1 MTLTN
6 SMRTNRTS
14 TRTLRAF
21 SSAIFLLLGCMMLC
35 AATAFAASLTGVVT
49 DRTTGKPSAGDTIA
63 VINTAQS
70 MNELAKTTSDAQG
83 RFHVN
88 APDGG
93 QTLLHVTHRGAEY
106 FKSVTPGASS
116 VAIDVYDS
124 AAKIDGI
131 SGEALV
137 LSVETDASG
146 KTLQADENFGVM
158 NSSAPPRTEVGGNT
172 FDFYLPKGAA
182 IVQAQ
187 ANSPGG
193 MPTNPAVKTRDAA
206 SGHYAFTFPVRPGET
221 RFQVIY
227 SLPYNGK
234 QAFSLK
240 LSMPTGDVAVM
251 LPKAMQFQGPSEF
264 QAINLEANAQSY
276 DAHQHAFAQP
286 VEFSIGGTGQLPQTQ
301 EDAQGAAQGSAQG
314 MGGQSGN
321 GGQVAA
327 NGTRPG
333 GGLGAPDDPNG
344 TNDPWA
350 RYKWWILSL
359 LGLALVVGAGVM
371 LKAGAPSA
379 VAGADSSLPSAEG
392 FSPLTASAA
401 TGAAAVAAVAAA
413 GPGVLL
419 HALRDELFALETDR
433 LAGKLSEAQYAEH
446 KAAFDVVLRRALA
459 RSEAAP
465 AASTE

>member
-1 MTLTN
+1 
-6 SMRTNRTS
+6 MRTNRTS
-14 TRTLRAF
+14 TRTLRTF
-21 SSAIFLLLGCMMLC
+21 SSVIFLLLGCMMLC
-35 AATAFAASLTGVVT
+35 AATTFAAPLTGVVT

-106 FKSVTPGASS
+106 FKSVTPGASN
-116 VAIDVYDS
+116 VEIDVYDS

-158 NSSAPPRTEVGGNT
+158 NASAPPRTEVGGNT
-172 FDFYLPKGAA
+172 FDFYLPKGAT
-182 IVQAQ
+182 IVQTQ

-193 MPTNPAVKTRDAA
+193 MPTNTEVKTLDAA

-221 RFQVIY
+221 RFQVVY
-227 SLPYNGK
+227 SMPYNGK

-240 LSMPTGDVAVM
+240 LSVPTGDVAVM
-251 LPKAMQFQGPSEF
+251 LPKTMQFQGPSEF

-301 EDAQGAAQGSAQG
+301 EDAQGAAQGSAQD

-321 GGQVAA
+321 GGQAAA

-371 LKAGAPSA
+371 LKAGAAGA
-379 VAGADSSLPSAEG
+379 VASADSSLPSGEG
-392 FSPLTASAA
+392 FTPLTASAV
-401 TGAAAVAAVAAA
+401 TGAVVAA

-419 HALRDELFALETDR
+419 RALKDELFVLETDR
-433 LAGKLSEAQYAEH
+433 LAGRLSEAEYAEH

-465 AASTE
+465 AASNE

>member
-1 MTLTN
+1 
-6 SMRTNRTS
+6 
-14 TRTLRAF
+14 
-21 SSAIFLLLGCMMLC
+21 MMLC
-35 AATAFAASLTGVVT
+35 TATALAAPLTGVVT

-70 MNELAKTTSDAQG
+70 MDEIVKTTSDAQG
-83 RFHVN
+83 HFHVN
-88 APDGG
+88 APEGG
-93 QTLLHVTHRGAEY
+93 QILLHVTHRGAEY

-116 VAIDVYDS
+116 VEIDVYDS
-124 AAKIDGI
+124 AVKIEGI

-158 NSSAPPRTEVGGNT
+158 NASKPPRSEVGGNT
-172 FDFYLPKGAA
+172 FDFYLPKGAT
-182 IVQAQ
+182 IVQTQ

-193 MPTNPAVKTRDAA
+193 MPTNAEVKTLDAA

-221 RFQVIY
+221 RFQVVY
-227 SLPYNGK
+227 TMPYNGK

-251 LPKAMQFQGPSEF
+251 LPKTMQFQGAAEF
-264 QAINLEANAQSY
+264 SAINLEANAQSY

-286 VEFSIGGTGQLPQTQ
+286 VEFSVSGTGQLPQTQ
-301 EDAQGAAQGSAQG
+301 EDAQGAAQGSSQG
-314 MGGQSGN
+314 MGGQGG
-321 GGQVAA
+321 GGQTA
-327 NGTRPG
+327 RPG

-350 RYKWWILSL
+350 RYKWWILGL
-359 LGLALVVGAGVM
+359 LGVALVVGAGAM
-371 LKAGAPSA
+371 LKGGAAGA
-379 VAGADSSLPSAEG
+379 VAGADSSLPTAEG
-392 FSPLTASAA
+392 FTPLTASAA
-401 TGAAAVAAVAAA
+401 TGAAAVAAA

-419 HALRDELFALETDR
+419 RALKDELFVLETDR
-433 LAGKLSEAQYAEH
+433 LAGRLSEAEYAEH

-465 AASTE
+465 SASNE

>member
-1 MTLTN
+1 M
-6 SMRTNRTS
+6 
-14 TRTLRAF
+14 TRTLSTF
-21 SSAIFLLLGCMMLC
+21 SSALFLLLGCMMLC
-35 AATAFAASLTGVVT
+35 TATALAAPLTGVVT

-70 MNELAKTTSDAQG
+70 MDEIVKTTSDAQG
-83 RFHVN
+83 HFHVN
-88 APDGG
+88 APEGG
-93 QTLLHVTHRGAEY
+93 QILLHVTHRGAEY

-116 VAIDVYDS
+116 VEIDVYDS
-124 AAKIDGI
+124 AVKIEGI

-158 NSSAPPRTEVGGNT
+158 NASKPPRSEVGGNT
-172 FDFYLPKGAA
+172 FDFYLPKGAT
-182 IVQAQ
+182 IVQTQ

-193 MPTNPAVKTRDAA
+193 MPTNAEVKTLDAA

-221 RFQVIY
+221 RFQVVY
-227 SLPYNGK
+227 TMPYNGK

-251 LPKAMQFQGPSEF
+251 LPKTMQFQGAAEF
-264 QAINLEANAQSY
+264 SAINLEANAQSY

-286 VEFSIGGTGQLPQTQ
+286 VEFSVSGTGQLPQTQ
-301 EDAQGAAQGSAQG
+301 EDAQGAAQGSSQG
-314 MGGQSGN
+314 MGGQGG
-321 GGQVAA
+321 GGQTA
-327 NGTRPG
+327 RPG

-350 RYKWWILSL
+350 RYKWWILGL
-359 LGLALVVGAGVM
+359 LGVALVVGAGAM
-371 LKAGAPSA
+371 LKGGAAGA
-379 VAGADSSLPSAEG
+379 VAGADSSLPTAEG
-392 FSPLTASAA
+392 FTPLTASAA
-401 TGAAAVAAVAAA
+401 TGAAAVAAA

-419 HALRDELFALETDR
+419 RALKDELFVLETDR
-433 LAGKLSEAQYAEH
+433 LAGRLSETQYAEH

-465 AASTE
+465 SASNE

>member
-1 MTLTN
+1 
-6 SMRTNRTS
+6 MRTLRTS

-21 SSAIFLLLGCMMLC
+21 SSAVFLLPGIMMLC
-35 AATAFAASLTGVVT
+35 TATALAAPLTGVVT

-70 MNELAKTTSDAQG
+70 MDEIVKTTSDAQG
-83 RFHVN
+83 HFHVN
-88 APDGG
+88 APEGG
-93 QTLLHVTHRGAEY
+93 QILLHVTHRGAEY

-116 VAIDVYDS
+116 VEIDVYDS
-124 AAKIDGI
+124 AVKIEGI

-158 NSSAPPRTEVGGNT
+158 NASKPPRSEVGGNT
-172 FDFYLPKGAA
+172 FDFYLPKGAT
-182 IVQAQ
+182 IVQTQ

-193 MPTNPAVKTRDAA
+193 MPTNAEVKTLDAA

-221 RFQVIY
+221 RFQVVY
-227 SLPYNGK
+227 TMPYNGK

-251 LPKAMQFQGPSEF
+251 LPKTMQFQGAAEF
-264 QAINLEANAQSY
+264 SAINLEANAQSY

-286 VEFSIGGTGQLPQTQ
+286 VEFSVSGTGQLPQTQ
-301 EDAQGAAQGSAQG
+301 EDAQGAAQGSSQG

-321 GGQVAA
+321 GGQTA
-327 NGTRPG
+327 RPG

-350 RYKWWILSL
+350 RYKWWILGL
-359 LGLALVVGAGVM
+359 LGVALVVGAGAM
-371 LKAGAPSA
+371 LKGGAAGA
-379 VAGADSSLPSAEG
+379 VAGADSSLPTAEG
-392 FSPLTASAA
+392 FTPLTASAA
-401 TGAAAVAAVAAA
+401 TGAAAVAAA

-419 HALRDELFALETDR
+419 RALKDELFVLETDR
-433 LAGKLSEAQYAEH
+433 LAGRLSEAEYAEH

-465 AASTE
+465 SASNE

>member
-1 MTLTN
+1 
-6 SMRTNRTS
+6 MRTLRTS

-21 SSAIFLLLGCMMLC
+21 SSAVFLLPGIMMLC
-35 AATAFAASLTGVVT
+35 TATALAAPLTGVVT

-70 MNELAKTTSDAQG
+70 MDEIVKTTSDAQG
-83 RFHVN
+83 HFHVN
-88 APDGG
+88 APEGG
-93 QTLLHVTHRGAEY
+93 QILLHVTHRGAEY

-116 VAIDVYDS
+116 VEIDVYDS
-124 AAKIDGI
+124 AVKIEGI

-158 NSSAPPRTEVGGNT
+158 NASKPPRSEVGGNT
-172 FDFYLPKGAA
+172 FDFYLPKGAT
-182 IVQAQ
+182 IVQTQ

-193 MPTNPAVKTRDAA
+193 MPTNAEVKTLDAA

-221 RFQVIY
+221 RFQVVY
-227 SLPYNGK
+227 TMPYNGK

-251 LPKAMQFQGPSEF
+251 LPKTMQFQGAAEF
-264 QAINLEANAQSY
+264 SAINLEANAQSY

-286 VEFSIGGTGQLPQTQ
+286 VEFSVSGTGQLPQTQ
-301 EDAQGAAQGSAQG
+301 EDAQGAAQGSSQG

-321 GGQVAA
+321 GGQTA
-327 NGTRPG
+327 RPG

-350 RYKWWILSL
+350 RYKWWILGL
-359 LGLALVVGAGVM
+359 LGVALVVGAGAM
-371 LKAGAPSA
+371 LKGGAAGA
-379 VAGADSSLPSAEG
+379 VAGADSSLPTAEG
-392 FSPLTASAA
+392 FTPLTASAA
-401 TGAAAVAAVAAA
+401 TGAAAVAAA

-419 HALRDELFALETDR
+419 RALKDELFVLETDR
-433 LAGKLSEAQYAEH
+433 LAGRLSETQYAEH

-465 AASTE
+465 SASNE

>member
-1 MTLTN
+1 
-6 SMRTNRTS
+6 
-14 TRTLRAF
+14 
-21 SSAIFLLLGCMMLC
+21 MMLC
-35 AATAFAASLTGVVT
+35 TATALAAPLTGVVT

-70 MNELAKTTSDAQG
+70 MDEIVKTTSDAQG
-83 RFHVN
+83 HFHVN
-88 APDGG
+88 APEGG
-93 QTLLHVTHRGAEY
+93 QILLHVTHRGAEY

-116 VAIDVYDS
+116 VEIDVYDS
-124 AAKIDGI
+124 AAKIEGI

-158 NSSAPPRTEVGGNT
+158 NASKPPRSEVGGNT
-172 FDFYLPKGAA
+172 FDFYLPKGAT
-182 IVQAQ
+182 IVQTQ

-193 MPTNPAVKTRDAA
+193 MPTNAEVKTLDAA

-221 RFQVIY
+221 RFQVVY
-227 SLPYNGK
+227 TMPYNGK

-251 LPKAMQFQGPSEF
+251 LPKTMQFQGAAEF
-264 QAINLEANAQSY
+264 SAINLEANAQSY

-286 VEFSIGGTGQLPQTQ
+286 VEFSVSGTGQLPQTQ
-301 EDAQGAAQGSAQG
+301 EDAQGAAQGSSQG
-314 MGGQSGN
+314 MGGQGG
-321 GGQVAA
+321 GGQTA
-327 NGTRPG
+327 RPG

-350 RYKWWILSL
+350 RYKWWILGL
-359 LGLALVVGAGVM
+359 LGVALVVGAGAM
-371 LKAGAPSA
+371 LKGGAAGA
-379 VAGADSSLPSAEG
+379 VAGADSSLPTAEG
-392 FSPLTASAA
+392 FTPLTASAA
-401 TGAAAVAAVAAA
+401 TGAAAVAAA

-419 HALRDELFALETDR
+419 RALKDELFVLETDR
-433 LAGKLSEAQYAEH
+433 LAGRLSEAEYAEH

-459 RSEAAP
+459 RSEASP
-465 AASTE
+465 GASNE